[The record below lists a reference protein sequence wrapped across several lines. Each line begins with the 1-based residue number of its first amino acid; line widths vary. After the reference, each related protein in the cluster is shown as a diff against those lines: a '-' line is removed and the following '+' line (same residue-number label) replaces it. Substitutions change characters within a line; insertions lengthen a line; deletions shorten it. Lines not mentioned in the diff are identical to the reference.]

1 MKGEGV
7 EMAKL
12 QSNLAENKEASKELE
27 KSLENLE
34 AATKK
39 VEGNKG

>member
-7 EMAKL
+7 EMAK
-12 QSNLAENKEASKELE
+12 SNLAENKEASKELE